1 LFEELC
7 LNPFASLFDRKPAAL
22 IGLDI
27 SSSSIKLV
35 ELDKRPDGGYTLE
48 RCALETLEPGWVID
62 GTIEK
67 TDEVV
72 QAIERVIKKSGTKA
86 KNVAMALPA
95 AAVITKRIVLPA
107 GLTESEMEIQ
117 VETEANQYIP
127 FSLDEVS
134 LDFCTIGPSPS
145 SADDIEVLIAAS
157 RKEKVEER
165 QSLAEAVGIK
175 PVILDIDSYAA
186 RAVALEQIKRLP
198 NQGKDL
204 IVALFEIGSM
214 STAMQV
220 MQNGNVLY
228 ERDQMFGGAQLT
240 QLIVRQYGF
249 SADEAEQKK
258 RAGDLPE
265 DFGQTVLAPFVEG
278 TAQEVARALQFFYTS
293 TPFNSVDYILL
304 AGGGANLDGLV
315 ETVASA
321 SSTVCKLIDPFDGM
335 QISSS
340 IKDSHLRQSSSSYI
354 GACGLAMR
362 RFSL

>member
-1 LFEELC
+1 M
-7 LNPFASLFDRKPAAL
+7 NPFASLFDRKPAPL

-35 ELDKRPDGGYTLE
+35 ELDQGLDGAYTLE
-48 RCALETLEPGWVID
+48 RCALETLEAGWVID
-62 GTIEK
+62 GVIEK
-67 TDEVV
+67 FDEVA
-72 QAIERVIKKSGTKA
+72 QAVERVIKKSGTKA

-107 GLTESEMEIQ
+107 GLNEAEMEIQ

-134 LDFCTIGPSPS
+134 LDFCTIGPSTNSP
-145 SADDIEVLIAAS
+145 DDIEVLIAAS

-165 QSLAEAVGIK
+165 QSLAEAAGLK
-175 PVILDIDSYAA
+175 PVVLDIDSYAA

-198 NQGKDL
+198 NQGRDL
-204 IVALFEIGSM
+204 IVAFFEIGSM
-214 STAMQV
+214 STAMQII
-220 MQNGNVLY
+220 QNGNVLY

-249 SADEAEQKK
+249 SPEEAEQKK
-258 RAGDLPE
+258 RGGDLPD
-265 DFGQTVLAPFVEG
+265 DFASTVLASFVDG

-304 AGGGANLDGLV
+304 AGGGSNLEGLV

-321 SSTVCKLIDPFDGM
+321 TSTVCKLVDPFDGM
-335 QISSS
+335 HIAPTVKDKQLRLSSA
-340 IKDSHLRQSSSSYI
+340 SYI

>member
-1 LFEELC
+1 M
-7 LNPFASLFDRKPAAL
+7 NPFASLFDRKPAPL

-35 ELDKRPDGGYTLE
+35 ELDQSPDGSYILE
-48 RCALETLEPGWVID
+48 RCALETLEAGWVID
-62 GTIEK
+62 GVIEK
-67 TDEVV
+67 FDEVT
-72 QAIERVIKKSGTKA
+72 QAVERVIKKSGSKA

-107 GLTESEMEIQ
+107 GLTEAEMEIQ

-134 LDFCTIGPSPS
+134 LDFCTIGPSANSP
-145 SADDIEVLIAAS
+145 DDIEVLIAAS

-165 QSLAEAVGIK
+165 QSLAEAVGLK
-175 PVILDIDSYAA
+175 PVVLDIDSYAA

-204 IVALFEIGSM
+204 IVALF
-214 STAMQV
+214 
-220 MQNGNVLY
+220 QNGNVLY

-249 SADEAEQKK
+249 SSEEAEQKK
-258 RAGDLPE
+258 RGGDLPD
-265 DFGQTVLAPFVEG
+265 DFAQTVLAPFVEG

-304 AGGGANLDGLV
+304 AGGGSNLEGLV
-315 ETVASA
+315 ETVASTT
-321 SSTVCKLIDPFDGM
+321 STVCKLVDPFDGM
-335 QISSS
+335 HIAPSVKDKQLRLSSA
-340 IKDSHLRQSSSSYI
+340 SYI